1 LVDQLTKARR
11 WRTLMSA
18 DAYEPLLN
26 DAQAAAFLGGLHPKT
41 IQRMARHGE
50 LPHYRIGK
58 YYRYKVTE
66 LSAWLVLHS
75 HCQINPPAQTR
86 KESIQ

>member
-1 LVDQLTKARR
+1 
-11 WRTLMSA
+11 MSS
-18 DAYEPLLN
+18 DSYEPLLN

-41 IQRMARHGE
+41 IQRMARRGE

-58 YYRYKVTE
+58 YYRYRVTE
-66 LSAWLVLHS
+66 LSSWLVLHS
-75 HCQINPPAQTR
+75 SGQIHPPAQTR